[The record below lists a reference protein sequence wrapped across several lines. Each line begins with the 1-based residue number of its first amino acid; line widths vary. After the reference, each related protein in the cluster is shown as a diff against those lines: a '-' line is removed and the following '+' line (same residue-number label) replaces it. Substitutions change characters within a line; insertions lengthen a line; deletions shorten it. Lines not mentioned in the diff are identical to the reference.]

1 MSSKTNTS
9 CDTTTALPKNLRNCQ
24 TSKTHD
30 REHKRV
36 TVNASKEIVLLGQGD
51 VVEVT
56 VKRDDKAKGQKRT
69 SPTVSSGHGQKIDKK
84 RSMINNG
91 EAPQSW
97 GRVFAKQ
104 NLLYMTQSS
113 SMSAKHRED
122 KETRQNVGDKRQQAS
137 SHSCAKHMDPSVS
150 SKRASCQ
157 KKSGDNSKMPCCVPV
172 LVQDR
177 AIQHPDM
184 ADSADR
190 FAEFNPVR
198 TLSFLIKELKDLVK
212 NDKRTCEI
220 FTEMERILSKMPV
233 DSGRPLELGDLEMKL
248 QTSTIQLKE
257 SSKKMKA
264 MCESWTAEREKLH
277 SQIQRRDVDLKGA
290 NQRRA
295 DLEMEIKTL
304 TQQLE
309 DATRT
314 AKDELTALRRQV
326 KRDELS
332 DELISGLRTELAK
345 QTELARK
352 NYISNQYLTIE
363 RDKLSQLSSYQ
374 ETLIVKYQ
382 DTIKELQAQVA
393 EQLKALSKARANEE
407 NASPQI
413 SAIHTG
419 FVCSSPTS
427 SISDRSNKSWHDL
440 SDVSSVPAEHALSE
454 ENVPVRDSVAL
465 KLVSLELDGES
476 SHDIMF
482 ESCQNQVTGDKETVA
497 QDNRDDMIIPNAN
510 NAKDAVTKKSLHRSP
525 KKRHDKENDL
535 YETRKEKPRES
546 SKHSLERDTSKI
558 LRGVASNKSTS
569 GTRRQDDV
577 QSRIPINVPSPLREY
592 LCSDWSDSSLSS
604 VNTASADLDMVKD
617 V

>member
-190 FAEFNPVR
+190 FAEFNP
-198 TLSFLIKELKDLVK
+198 
-212 NDKRTCEI
+212 
-220 FTEMERILSKMPV
+220 
-233 DSGRPLELGDLEMKL
+233 DLEMKL